1 MKNIFLKTMLLL
13 IVTFGSSLAF
23 STVVVSLDEVSAKSQ
38 NGLETAVF
46 AGGCFWCTESDFDK
60 VPGVVSTVSGYIG
73 GTVKNPTYEQVS
85 AGGTG
90 HAEAVQVKFDPKK
103 ISYANLLKVYWLSI
117 DPLTANRQ
125 FCDGGSQYRSA
136 IFYTSENQKKQ
147 ALAYKKSLEDS
158 KFFDRPI
165 VTEINAA
172 SEFYPAEEYHQDYHQ
187 KNPLR
192 YKYYRNSCGRDER
205 LEQVWGKKK

>member
-1 MKNIFLKTMLLL
+1 VKNIFPKLLL
-13 IVTFGSSLAF
+13 TAVAFAASGFAF
-23 STVVVSLDEVSAKSQ
+23 SAVMVDLGPPAKSAS
-38 NGLETAVF
+38 GLETAVF

-73 GTVKNPTYEQVS
+73 GTVKNPSYEEVS

-90 HAEAVQVKFDPKK
+90 HAEAVEVKFDPKK
-103 ISYANLLKVYWLSI
+103 ITYANLLKVYWLSI

-125 FCDGGSQYRSA
+125 FWDGGSQYRSA

-147 ALAYKKSLEDS
+147 SFAYKKSLEDS

-165 VTEINAA
+165 VTEITAA
-172 SEFYPAEEYHQDYHQ
+172 TEFYPAEDYHQDYHT
-187 KNPLR
+187 KNPVR
-192 YKYYRNSCGRDER
+192 YNYYRSSCGRDKR

>member
-1 MKNIFLKTMLLL
+1 VKNIFTRLLL
-13 IVTFGSSLAF
+13 VLVTVFLSSFAF
-23 STVVVSLDEVSAKSQ
+23 SAVMVDLGPPGKPAS
-38 NGLETAVF
+38 GLETAIF

-60 VPGVVSTVSGYIG
+60 VPGVVSTTSGYTG
-73 GTVKNPTYEQVS
+73 GRVKNPSYEEVS

-90 HAEAVQVKFDPKK
+90 HAEAVLVTYDPKK
-103 ISYANLLKVYWLSI
+103 ISYAKLLKAYWLSI

-125 FCDGGSQYRSA
+125 FCDGGNQYRSA
-136 IFYTSENQKKQ
+136 IFYLNETQKKQ

-158 KFFDRPI
+158 QFFKQPI

-172 SEFYPAEEYHQDYHQ
+172 SEFYPAEDYHQDYHN
-187 KNPLR
+187 KNPVR
-192 YKYYRNSCGRDER
+192 YRYYRNSCGRDAR